1 MCEISV
7 QICNL
12 KNWTPVT
19 FKLFFSVLFVLCFH
33 ARLFIDALWSLAW
46 KGLTSWLSF
55 VMSTCEVIT
64 FKLLSWVR
72 CRLDCIDS

>member
-19 FKLFFSVLFVLCFH
+19 FKLFFSVLFVLCFR
-33 ARLFIDALWSLAW
+33 ARLFIDACGPLLG
-46 KGLTSWLSF
+46 KG
-55 VMSTCEVIT
+55 
-64 FKLLSWVR
+64 
-72 CRLDCIDS
+72 